1 MSFSFPW
8 ALLLLPL
15 TLLFLRKR
23 RLNAVVV
30 SSLAG
35 WRGARQPRRVK
46 WLILLRILYTFA
58 FALLIVALAGPRK
71 ALPVSEEIR
80 QGIAIEMLVD
90 NSSSMDRS
98 ITSATGEKT
107 TRMGASK
114 KTVEAFIKNR
124 PTDLIGLIT
133 FARYADTLSPLTFGH
148 SALIQLIQEV
158 KIQDRPNE
166 DGTAYGDA
174 LMLACAHLDRMND
187 WRTDKEKDSV
197 KAPAASM
204 QSKTII
210 LLTDG
215 ENNCGL
221 HLPQEAA
228 GLAKKWGIRLYT
240 ISLGDSGE
248 TRSELTDAEQLLQM
262 ISEGTGGAFWKIYD
276 TEALTEAYA
285 TIDNLE
291 KSEIKNTTLLYT
303 EHRNIFTFFAFP
315 ALLLLLLAQILNATV
330 LRVTEEVES

>member
-1 MSFSFPW
+1 MSFAFPW
-8 ALLLLPL
+8 VLLFLPL

-30 SSLAG
+30 SSLEG
-35 WRGARQPRRVK
+35 WRGAAESRRVK
-46 WLILLRILYTFA
+46 WLKGLRLMRAAA
-58 FALLIVALAGPRK
+58 FVLLLIALAGPRTERS
-71 ALPVSEEIR
+71 VSEEIR

-90 NSSSMDRS
+90 VSSSMDRS
-98 ITSATGEKT
+98 ITDSAGAKT
-107 TRMGASK
+107 TRMEASK
-114 KTVEAFIKNR
+114 KVVEAFVENR
-124 PTDLIGLIT
+124 PDDLIGMIT

-148 SALIQLIQEV
+148 SALIQLIHEV

-174 LMLACAHLDRMND
+174 LMLACAHLDQMNN
-187 WRTDKEKDSV
+187 WSTDQAGFKKDPSV
-197 KAPAASM
+197 QI

-228 GLAKKWGIRLYT
+228 GLAKKWNIRLYA
-240 ISLGDSGE
+240 ISLGDTGE
-248 TRSELTDAEQLLQM
+248 TRNELTAAEQLLET
-262 ISEGTGGAFWKIYD
+262 ISVATGGNFFKIFD
-276 TEALTEAYA
+276 AEALTEAYE
-285 TIDNLE
+285 TINQLE

-303 EHRNIFTFFAFP
+303 EYQNIFPFAAIP
-315 ALLLLLLAQILNATV
+315 ALLLLLLEQILGATA
-330 LRVTEEVES
+330 LRVTEEVDS